1 MHWFGAS
8 FGKQA
13 YAKSIKQRWPILHN
27 KSHSTE
33 PRLLPVASILLG
45 ASLWGVIWYPLRQL
59 EAGGF
64 GGVWLTLT
72 LYATAF
78 VASLPFTWR
87 ALPEFTHR
95 PWLLLLLMLAAGW
108 TNIAFVEAVLHGNVL
123 RVLLLFYLSP
133 LWAVIMGRIVLREQL
148 SHRALISLL
157 IAMGGALVMLWDRQ
171 IGVPWPRDAADW
183 FALSA
188 GFAFALS
195 NVLVRKMDDISI
207 QMKSVSVWGGVVLV
221 ALVMIPLLQI
231 ETPRLAQGIFAGAV
245 ALGLFGI
252 LVMTVLVQYGV
263 THLPVHRSAV
273 LALIELVA
281 GALSQ
286 QLLTDEIVSL
296 REWAGGALILVG
308 AYLSAR
314 AATNELPAAPR
325 RIASG

>member
-1 MHWFGAS
+1 MPAN
-8 FGKQA
+8 A
-13 YAKSIKQRWPILHN
+13 I
-27 KSHSTE
+27 

-45 ASLWGVIWYPLRQL
+45 ASLWGVIWYPLRLL

-64 GGVWLTLT
+64 AGVWLTLT

-87 ALPEFTHR
+87 ALPEFARR

-108 TNIAFVEAVLHGNVL
+108 TNIAFVEAVLQGNIL

-133 LWAVIMGRIVLREQL
+133 LWAVILGRIVLREIL
-148 SHRALISLL
+148 SRNALISLL
-157 IAMGGALVMLWDRQ
+157 LAMSGALIMLWDQ
-171 IGVPWPRDAADW
+171 KIGVPWPRDSVDW

-195 NVLVRKMDDISI
+195 NVLVRKMEDISV
-207 QMKSVSVWGGVVLV
+207 QMKSASVWAGVVLV
-221 ALVMIPLLQI
+221 ALIVIPLLQL
-231 ETPRLAQGIFAGAV
+231 ETPRLTHGIFAGAV
-245 ALGLFGI
+245 GLGLFGI

-314 AATNELPAAPR
+314 AATSESPAPR
-325 RIASG
+325 RGAAAG

>member
-1 MHWFGAS
+1 
-8 FGKQA
+8 
-13 YAKSIKQRWPILHN
+13 
-27 KSHSTE
+27 
-33 PRLLPVASILLG
+33 
-45 ASLWGVIWYPLRQL
+45 
-59 EAGGF
+59 
-64 GGVWLTLT
+64 VWLTLT
-72 LYATAF
+72 LYGTAF
-78 VASLPFTWR
+78 LASLPLTWR
-87 ALPEFTHR
+87 SLAEFPLR

-108 TNIAFVEAVLHGNVL
+108 TNIAFVEAVLHGNIL

-133 LWAVIMGRIVLREQL
+133 LWTVIMGRIVLREIL
-148 SHRALISLL
+148 SRNALASLL
-157 IAMGGALVMLWDRQ
+157 IAMGGALIMLWDPK
-171 IGVPWPRDAADW
+171 IGVPWPRDTADW

-195 NVLVRKMDDISI
+195 NVLVRKMDNISV
-207 QMKSVSVWGGVVLV
+207 QMKSASVWGGVVLV
-221 ALVMIPLLQI
+221 ALAMIVLLQI
-231 ETPRLAQGIFAGAV
+231 ERPHLAQGIFAGAV

-296 REWAGGALILVG
+296 REWAGGALILAG

-314 AATNELPAAPR
+314 ATASEPSAPP
-325 RIASG
+325 G

>member
-1 MHWFGAS
+1 MPANALRTAG
-8 FGKQA
+8 
-13 YAKSIKQRWPILHN
+13 
-27 KSHSTE
+27 
-33 PRLLPVASILLG
+33 LLPVASILLG
-45 ASLWGVIWYPLRQL
+45 ASLWGVIWYPLRLL
-59 EAGGF
+59 EDGGF
-64 GGVWLTLT
+64 SGAWLTLT
-72 LYATAF
+72 LYATAL

-87 ALPEFTHR
+87 ALPEFARR

-108 TNIAFVEAVLHGNVL
+108 TNIAFVEAVLQGNIL

-133 LWAVIMGRIVLREQL
+133 LWTVIMGRIVLREIL
-148 SHRALISLL
+148 SRNALISLL
-157 IAMGGALVMLWDRQ
+157 FAMSGALVMLWDQ
-171 IGVPWPRDAADW
+171 KVGVPWPRDAADW

-195 NVLVRKMDDISI
+195 NVLVRKMDDISV
-207 QMKSVSVWGGVVLV
+207 QMKSASVWAGVGLL
-221 ALVMIPLLQI
+221 ALIMIPLLQL
-231 ETPRLAQGIFAGAV
+231 ETPRLAPGIFAGAL

-286 QLLTDEIVSL
+286 QLFTDEIVTV

-314 AATNELPAAPR
+314 ATASESPAPR
-325 RIASG
+325 RRATAG

>member
-1 MHWFGAS
+1 M
-8 FGKQA
+8 
-13 YAKSIKQRWPILHN
+13 
-27 KSHSTE
+27 
-33 PRLLPVASILLG
+33 ASILLG
-45 ASLWGVIWYPLRQL
+45 ASLWGVIWYPLRLL
-59 EAGGF
+59 ETGGF

-87 ALPEFTHR
+87 ALPEFARR

-108 TNIAFVEAVLHGNVL
+108 TNIAFVEAVLQGNIL

-133 LWAVIMGRIVLREQL
+133 LWTVIMGRIVLGERL
-148 SHRALISLL
+148 SRIALISLL
-157 IAMGGALVMLWDRQ
+157 LAMGGALIMLWDPNM
-171 IGVPWPRDAADW
+171 GVPWPRDTADW

-188 GFAFALS
+188 GFAFAVS
-195 NVLVRKMDDISI
+195 NVLVRKMDDISV
-207 QMKSVSVWGGVVLV
+207 QMKSASVWAGVVLL
-221 ALVMIPLLQI
+221 ALIMIPLLQL
-231 ETPRLAQGIFAGAV
+231 ETPRLSHGIFAGAL

-252 LVMTVLVQYGV
+252 LIMTVLVQYGV
-263 THLPVHRSAV
+263 SHLPVHRSAV

-314 AATNELPAAPR
+314 ATTSESPARQR
-325 RIASG
+325 RAAYK

>member
-1 MHWFGAS
+1 
-8 FGKQA
+8 
-13 YAKSIKQRWPILHN
+13 
-27 KSHSTE
+27 
-33 PRLLPVASILLG
+33 
-45 ASLWGVIWYPLRQL
+45 
-59 EAGGF
+59 
-64 GGVWLTLT
+64 VWLTLT

-87 ALPEFTHR
+87 ALPEFARR

-108 TNIAFVEAVLHGNVL
+108 TNIAFVEAVLHGNIL

-133 LWAVIMGRIVLREQL
+133 LWAVIMGRIVLREIL
-148 SHRALISLL
+148 SRNALISLL
-157 IAMGGALVMLWDRQ
+157 LAMSGALIMLWDQ
-171 IGVPWPRDAADW
+171 KIGVPWPRDSVDW

-195 NVLVRKMDDISI
+195 NVLVRKMEDISVP
-207 QMKSVSVWGGVVLV
+207 MKSASVWAGVVLV
-221 ALVMIPLLQI
+221 ALIVIPLLQL
-231 ETPRLAQGIFAGAV
+231 ETPRLTHGIFAGAV
-245 ALGLFGI
+245 GLGLFGI
-252 LVMTVLVQYGV
+252 LIMTVLVQYGV

-314 AATNELPAAPR
+314 ATTNESPAPR
-325 RIASG
+325 RSAAAG

>member
-1 MHWFGAS
+1 MPANALRTAG
-8 FGKQA
+8 
-13 YAKSIKQRWPILHN
+13 
-27 KSHSTE
+27 
-33 PRLLPVASILLG
+33 LLPVASILLG
-45 ASLWGVIWYPLRQL
+45 ASLWGVIWYPLRLL
-59 EAGGF
+59 EDGGF
-64 GGVWLTLT
+64 SGVWLTLT
-72 LYATAF
+72 LYATAL

-87 ALPEFTHR
+87 ALPEFARR

-108 TNIAFVEAVLHGNVL
+108 TNIAFVEAVLQGNIL

-133 LWAVIMGRIVLREQL
+133 LWTVIMGRIVLREIL
-148 SHRALISLL
+148 SRNALISLL
-157 IAMGGALVMLWDRQ
+157 FAMSGALVMLWDQ
-171 IGVPWPRDAADW
+171 KVGVPWPRDAADW

-195 NVLVRKMDDISI
+195 NVLVRKMDDISV
-207 QMKSVSVWGGVVLV
+207 QMKSASVWAGVVLL
-221 ALVMIPLLQI
+221 ALIMIPLLQL
-231 ETPRLAQGIFAGAV
+231 ETPRLAPGIFAGAL

-286 QLLTDEIVSL
+286 QLFTDEIVTV

-314 AATNELPAAPR
+314 ATASESPAPR
-325 RIASG
+325 RRATAG

>member
-1 MHWFGAS
+1 M
-8 FGKQA
+8 
-13 YAKSIKQRWPILHN
+13 
-27 KSHSTE
+27 

-45 ASLWGVIWYPLRQL
+45 ASLWGVIWYPLRLL
-59 EAGGF
+59 ETGGF
-64 GGVWLTLT
+64 AGVWLTLT

-87 ALPEFTHR
+87 ALPEFTRR

-108 TNIAFVEAVLHGNVL
+108 TNIAFVEAVLQGNIL

-133 LWAVIMGRIVLREQL
+133 LWAVIMGRIVLREIL
-148 SHRALISLL
+148 SRNALISLL
-157 IAMGGALVMLWDRQ
+157 LAMSGALIMLWDQ
-171 IGVPWPRDAADW
+171 KIGVPWPRDAADG

-188 GFAFALS
+188 GLAFALS
-195 NVLVRKMDDISI
+195 NVLVRKMDDISV
-207 QMKSVSVWGGVVLV
+207 QMKSASVWAGVVLV
-221 ALVMIPLLQI
+221 ALIMIPLLQL
-231 ETPRLAQGIFAGAV
+231 ETPRLAHGIFAGAL

-252 LVMTVLVQYGV
+252 LIMTVLVQYGV

-286 QLLTDEIVSL
+286 QLLTDEIVSV

-314 AATNELPAAPR
+314 ATTSESPAPR
-325 RIASG
+325 RSATTG

>member
-1 MHWFGAS
+1 MPAN
-8 FGKQA
+8 A
-13 YAKSIKQRWPILHN
+13 I
-27 KSHSTE
+27 
-33 PRLLPVASILLG
+33 LPVASILLG
-45 ASLWGVIWYPLRQL
+45 ASLWGVIWYPLRLL

-64 GGVWLTLT
+64 AGVWLTLT
-72 LYATAF
+72 LYGTAF

-87 ALPEFTHR
+87 ALPEFSRR

-108 TNIAFVEAVLHGNVL
+108 TNIAFVEAVLQGNIL

-133 LWAVIMGRIVLREQL
+133 LWAVIMGRIVLREIL
-148 SHRALISLL
+148 SRNALISLL
-157 IAMGGALVMLWDRQ
+157 FAMSGALIMLWDHN
-171 IGVPWPRDAADW
+171 IGVPWPRDAADG

-195 NVLVRKMDDISI
+195 NVLVRKLDNISV
-207 QMKSVSVWGGVVLV
+207 QMKSASVWAGVVLV
-221 ALVMIPLLQI
+221 ALVMIPLMQL
-231 ETPRLAQGIFAGAV
+231 ETPRLAQDIFAGAV

-252 LVMTVLVQYGV
+252 LIMTVLVQFGV

-281 GALSQ
+281 GAVSQ
-286 QLLTDEIVSL
+286 QLLTDEVVSV

-314 AATNELPAAPR
+314 AATSDSLAPR
-325 RIASG
+325 RNATSG

>member
-1 MHWFGAS
+1 MNHATIS
-8 FGKQA
+8 
-13 YAKSIKQRWPILHN
+13 
-27 KSHSTE
+27 
-33 PRLLPVASILLG
+33 RLLPVASILLG
-45 ASLWGVIWYPLRQL
+45 ASLWGVIWYPLRLL
-59 EAGGF
+59 ETGGF
-64 GGVWLTLT
+64 AGVWLTLT

-87 ALPEFTHR
+87 ALPEFARH

-108 TNIAFVEAVLHGNVL
+108 TNIAFVEAVLDGNIL

-133 LWAVIMGRIVLREQL
+133 LWTVIMGRVVLGERL
-148 SHRALISLL
+148 SRIALVSLL
-157 IAMGGALVMLWDRQ
+157 FAMGGALIMLWDPG
-171 IGVPWPRDAADW
+171 IGVPWPRDSADW

-188 GFAFALS
+188 GFAFAVS
-195 NVLVRKMDDISI
+195 NVLVRKMDDISV
-207 QMKSVSVWGGVVLV
+207 QMKSASVWAGVVLL
-221 ALVMIPLLQI
+221 ALIMIPLLQLD
-231 ETPRLAQGIFAGAV
+231 TPRLSHGIFAGAL

-252 LVMTVLVQYGV
+252 LIMTVLVQYGV

-314 AATNELPAAPR
+314 ATTGESPA
-325 RIASG
+325 